1 MPPTQKEIEQYPQ
14 SLVDEYI
21 SSLSELEQI
30 ALKIAKEDLQTSFNI
45 RKSIGFNNW
54 LKNKKEI

>member
-14 SLVDEYI
+14 DLVDEYI
-21 SSLSELEQI
+21 SSLTELELI

>member
-1 MPPTQKEIEQYPQ
+1 MPTQKEIEQYPQ

-21 SSLSELEQI
+21 SSLSELEVI
-30 ALKIAKEDLQTSFNI
+30 ALNIAKEDLQTSFNI

-54 LKNKKEI
+54 LKNKK